1 MQSKFVR
8 KVDGKI
14 GKNDKTTIQSQ
25 TVCDYWFFEL
35 HTEQ

>member
-25 TVCDYWFFEL
+25 TVCDF
-35 HTEQ
+35 